1 MLQPLLPSQLSQKV
15 KNSMRRPLEIKAE
28 ESSVRSVVSLTSA
41 LESLSSMQ
49 IAKTKNKVLI
59 SNQFF
64 DEVWGIYKQIRVDV
78 LFNFGRAPEQTTT
91 DKELLILI
99 TAKGGLSGDIDQ
111 RLVRKVTEHY
121 DETKNDILVIGKHGA
136 LKLKQAHID
145 YEHFFDLPEGDYI
158 NVDPLMDIIRK
169 YSRSRIYYQNYISLS
184 EQAIKDVD
192 LSEVVSSKGRVADL
206 STISDDMVSEK
217 THIFEPSSYAV
228 AAYLENSILR
238 LTISQFI
245 YDSRLAQVASRFKA
259 MSAAR
264 ERSVETAGELR
275 TEYNRAKRTQ
285 VDTRLKESMAGLKKI
300 RAEGAQ

>member
-1 MLQPLLPSQLSQKV
+1 
-15 KNSMRRPLEIKAE
+15 MRRPLEIKADE
-28 ESSVRSVVSLTSA
+28 VAVKSVVSLTSA

-64 DEVWGIYKQIRVDV
+64 DEVWKIYKQIRVDV
-78 LFNFGRAPEQTTT
+78 LFNFGRQVDEKPI

-111 RLVRKVTEHY
+111 RLIRKFLEYY
-121 DETKNDILVIGKHGA
+121 DEQHHDVLVIGHHGA
-136 LKLKQAHID
+136 LKLKQSHVD
-145 YEHFFDLPEGDYI
+145 YAYYFDLPEGDYI
-158 NVDPLMDIIRK
+158 NVDPLMDITRK
-169 YSRSRIYYQNYISLS
+169 YSRSRIFYQNYISLGQQTI
-184 EQAIKDVD
+184 EEVD

-206 STISDDMVSEK
+206 STVGDDVVSEK
-217 THIFEPSSYAV
+217 TYIFEPSSYAV

-259 MSAAR
+259 MSAAK
-264 ERSVETAGELR
+264 ERSIENTNDLHV
-275 TEYNRAKRTQ
+275 EYNRAKRNQ
-285 VDTRLKESMAGLKKI
+285 VDTRLKESLAGLKKV
-300 RAEGAQ
+300 RAGGAA

>member
-1 MLQPLLPSQLSQKV
+1 M
-15 KNSMRRPLEIKAE
+15 
-28 ESSVRSVVSLTSA
+28 RSVVSLTSA

-64 DEVWGIYKQIRVDV
+64 DTVWNIYKQIRVDA
-78 LFNFGRAPEQTTT
+78 LFNFGRTENDQLI

-111 RLVRKVTEHY
+111 KLIRKVIDYY
-121 DETKNDILVIGKHGA
+121 DITKHDVLVIGHHGA
-136 LKLKQAHID
+136 LKLQQSHVD
-145 YEHFFDLPEGDYI
+145 YTYYFDLPEKDYI
-158 NVDPLMDIIRK
+158 NVDPLLEIVKK
-169 YSRSRIYYQNYISLS
+169 YAKSRIFYQDYISLS
-184 EQAIKDVD
+184 QQEIKDVD

-206 STISDDMVSEK
+206 STTGDDIVSEK
-217 THIFEPSSYAV
+217 THIFEPSAYAV

-259 MSAAR
+259 MSAAK
-264 ERSVETAGELR
+264 ERSVDNANELH
-275 TEYNRAKRTQ
+275 TEFNRAKRNQ
-285 VDTRLKESMAGLKKI
+285 VDTRLKESLAGLKKI
-300 RAEGAQ
+300 RAGGAS

>member
-1 MLQPLLPSQLSQKV
+1 
-15 KNSMRRPLEIKAE
+15 MRRPLEIKAE
-28 ESSVRSVVSLTSA
+28 EASVRSVVSLTSA

-64 DEVWGIYKQIRVDV
+64 DEVWNIYKQIRVDV
-78 LFNFGRAPEQTTT
+78 LFNFGRAPEEKPIN
-91 DKELLILI
+91 KELLILI

-111 RLVRKVTEHY
+111 KLIRKCVEYY
-121 DETKNDILVIGKHGA
+121 DSALNDVLVIGHHGA

-145 YEHFFDLPEGDYI
+145 YQFYFDLPEKDYI
-158 NVDPLMDIIRK
+158 NVDPLMDIIRR
-169 YSRSRIYYQNYISLS
+169 YARSRIFYQDYISLS
-184 EQAIKDVD
+184 QQEIKDVD

-206 STISDDMVSEK
+206 DVIDKNLVSEK
-217 THIFEPSSYAV
+217 TYIFEPSSYQV

-259 MSAAR
+259 MSAAK
-264 ERSVETAGELR
+264 ERSIGTATELH
-275 TEYNRAKRTQ
+275 TEFNRSKRNQ
-285 VDTRLKESMAGLKKI
+285 VDTRLKESLAGLKKI
-300 RAEGAQ
+300 RAAGAE

>member
-1 MLQPLLPSQLSQKV
+1 
-15 KNSMRRPLEIKAE
+15 MRRPLEIKADE
-28 ESSVRSVVSLTSA
+28 VAVKSVVSLTSA

-64 DEVWGIYKQIRVDV
+64 DEVWKIYKQIRVDV
-78 LFNFGRAPEQTTT
+78 LFNFGRQVDEKPI

-111 RLVRKVTEHY
+111 RLIRKFLEYY
-121 DETKNDILVIGKHGA
+121 DEQHHDVLVIGHHGA
-136 LKLKQAHID
+136 LKLKQSHVD
-145 YEHFFDLPEGDYI
+145 YAYYFDLPEGDYI
-158 NVDPLMDIIRK
+158 NVDPLMDITRK
-169 YSRSRIYYQNYISLS
+169 YARSRIFYQNYISLGQQTI
-184 EQAIKDVD
+184 EEVD

-206 STISDDMVSEK
+206 STVGDDVVSEK
-217 THIFEPSSYAV
+217 TYIFEPSSYAV

-259 MSAAR
+259 MSAAK
-264 ERSVETAGELR
+264 ERSIENANELHV
-275 TEYNRAKRTQ
+275 EYNRAKRNQ
-285 VDTRLKESMAGLKKI
+285 VDTRLKESLAGLKKV
-300 RAEGAQ
+300 RAGGAA

>member
-1 MLQPLLPSQLSQKV
+1 
-15 KNSMRRPLEIKAE
+15 MRRPLEIKAE
-28 ESSVRSVVSLTSA
+28 EASVRSVVSLTSA

-64 DEVWGIYKQIRVDV
+64 DEVWNIYKQIRVDV
-78 LFNFGRAPEQTTT
+78 LFNFGRTPDETPI

-111 RLVRKVTEHY
+111 RLIKQFLLRY
-121 DETKNDILVIGKHGA
+121 DESNNDVLVIGHHGA

-145 YEHFFDLPEGDYI
+145 ATYYFDLPEHDYI
-158 NVDPLMDIIRK
+158 NVDPLMDIIKRYAK
-169 YSRSRIYYQNYISLS
+169 SRIFYQDYVSLS
-184 EQAIKDVD
+184 QQQIRDVD

-206 STISDDMVSEK
+206 DTLDDNKITEK
-217 THIFEPSSYAV
+217 TYIFEPSSYAV

-259 MSAAR
+259 MSAAK
-264 ERSVETAGELR
+264 ERSVDTANELH
-275 TEYNRAKRTQ
+275 TEYNRAKRSQ
-285 VDTRLKESMAGLKKI
+285 VDTRLKESLAGLKKI
-300 RAEGAQ
+300 RAGGD